1 MNMIK
6 EADNP
11 SDIAHFNIRCSVKMR
26 MDAENAAKEA
36 GQSIAEWIRRAI
48 QKELDAR
55 ERDQSVKAAGGV
67 DDAGAIAAA
76 LLKALEDPD
85 VAAEVKRRMD
95 KIK

>member
-1 MNMIK
+1 MNMVK
-6 EADNP
+6 KDDNEP
-11 SDIAHFNIRCSVKMR
+11 DMAHFNIRCSMKMR

-55 ERDQSVKAAGGV
+55 ERDQSVKAGGV

-76 LLKALEDPD
+76 LLKALDDPV